1 MKRLFL
7 PALTL
12 LALAPQGLAQFSL
25 SQVYSNVR
33 PALCLLMGQANQC
46 SLPQDILTP
55 VDYARVKQAIAQAPD
70 IYVLGE
76 GSAIPRAFFN
86 DLGLR
91 ITRPDAGAPR
101 DFQLLWATTSRDQE
115 ALDRWIKNLLRANP
129 QASQN
134 GYSIAIIA
142 LPTSDTTATV
152 ARIPFIGIGN
162 SVYFSLGNAWF
173 ELTGSMVTQVL
184 GVIRSSA
191 RYFVAAKTREEEA
204 NRR

>member
-91 ITRPDAGAPR
+91 ITRPDAEAPR

-129 QASQN
+129 N